1 MGVSALLLLTGSHLR
16 VTVIALPMIALAAG
30 FNYFATSNFWASC
43 IDLAPDFSASLS
55 ALMNTVGNVG
65 GAISSTATAYL
76 AVHQGWSRALDV
88 AALITLGSGLLFS
101 VVNAGRTIEE
111 KAS

>member
-1 MGVSALLLLTGSHLR
+1 
-16 VTVIALPMIALAAG
+16 
-30 FNYFATSNFWASC
+30 
-43 IDLAPDFSASLS
+43 
-55 ALMNTVGNVG
+55 VG